1 MNLIEAIVNNPQAI
15 QIVRCSHRFSLEE
28 GLNVYSYS
36 KVKQEIYRDITKR
49 IASYLVK
56 NNLIMF
62 DEEENDGETT
72 INAKLF
78 VIDLSKIKNKKE
90 E

>member
-1 MNLIEAIVNNPQAI
+1 MNLIEAIVNNPQAV

-28 GLNVYSYS
+28 ELNVYSYP
-36 KVKQEIYRDITKR
+36 KVKQEIYRDMTKR

-62 DEEENDGETT
+62 DEKENNGETT
-72 INAKLF
+72 INAKLV
-78 VIDLSKIKNKKE
+78 VIDLNKIKQQ
-90 E
+90 

>member
-28 GLNVYSYS
+28 GLNVYSYP

-78 VIDLSKIKNKKE
+78 VIDLSKIKKE
-90 E
+90 

>member
-1 MNLIEAIVNNPQAI
+1 MNLIEEIVKNPQAV

-28 GLNVYSYS
+28 ELNVYSYS
-36 KVKQEIYRDITKR
+36 KVKQEIYRDMTKR

-62 DEEENDGETT
+62 DEEENNGETT
-72 INAKLF
+72 VHAKLY
-78 VIDLSKIKNKKE
+78 VIDFNKIKK
-90 E
+90 

>member
-1 MNLIEAIVNNPQAI
+1 MNLIEEILKNPQAI

-28 GLNVYSYS
+28 GLNVYSYP

-62 DEEENDGETT
+62 DEEENNGETT
-72 INAKLF
+72 IHAKLY
-78 VIDLSKIKNKKE
+78 VIDFNKLKKE
-90 E
+90 